1 MSCNYRKC
9 ELSAC
14 FILLQSEQFSCAS
27 QNLSKKQFDFV
38 VMGAEC
44 STGNAAKIDS
54 DLNNTTFTASEI
66 KILRETFD
74 SIKYGGQKRQLAQK
88 SIDMYIC

>member
-1 MSCNYRKC
+1 
-9 ELSAC
+9 
-14 FILLQSEQFSCAS
+14 
-27 QNLSKKQFDFV
+27 
-38 VMGAEC
+38 MGAEC